1 MNKSITELSNIGSF
15 VQEFCTGAHACCY
28 TCTQVWCPPVPNFTQ
43 WKKTSHQIIVNLSPH
58 QWSFSTSA
66 LHLRSLTKRRKK
78 KGPLIFAP
86 DVLPRAA
93 MLLSNVPEN
102 KSAADLIKRTE
113 GFFFLPLL
121 QQPWKEVL
129 LKLPRLEVTTVAAHR
144 HSLHA
149 LSVLDV
155 PCTAE
160 PFLTLRRATLFWFM
174 TLHNR

>member
-15 VQEFCTGAHACCY
+15 VREFCTGAHACCY
-28 TCTQVWCPPVPNFTQ
+28 TWTQVFDVCLFQTSPSE
-43 WKKTSHQIIVNLSPH
+43 KKHPIKSLSIFHLINDLLPH
-58 QWSFSTSA
+58 RHYIWDHWQ
-66 LHLRSLTKRRKK
+66 KEKK
-78 KGPLIFAP
+78 MATLIFP

-129 LKLPRLEVTTVAAHR
+129 LKLPHLEVTTVAAHR

-149 LSVLDV
+149 LGVPDV